1 MPNSMTAFSRIDVNS
16 EFGSLIFELKS
27 VNHRFIEINFK
38 IPELFKK
45 LELQMRNLL
54 KEALV
59 RGKVECSI
67 IINENTVLSETKIDQ
82 AQLENYLDLIQKV
95 KSKVGEPDK
104 ISITDVLNLPGVLN
118 QKPVESSGLERFCLE
133 GFKETIKKL
142 KEFREIEG
150 KKLKKDITE
159 KIKLIE
165 VHLESVEKE
174 LPSLLDLNKKRLE
187 KRMSDLAVQIDRDR
201 LDQEMVLLA
210 NRSDIDEEIVRLR
223 SHSSEVIRLLDTDNA
238 IGRKLDFLMQEM
250 NREANTIGSKS
261 LSEFTSKVAIE
272 LKVLIEQI
280 REQVQNL
287 EKLNLM
293 ISMNL
298 IDIAMVRHTLT
309 KRY

>member
-45 LELQMRNLL
+45 LELQMRDLL

-82 AQLENYLDLIQKV
+82 AQLENYLDLMQKV

-118 QKPVESSGLERFCLE
+118 QKPAESGGLEKFCLE

-159 KIKLIE
+159 KIKFIE
-165 VHLESVEKE
+165 VHLESLEKE
-174 LPSLLDLNKKRLE
+174 LPRLLDLNRKRLE
-187 KRMSDLAVQIDRDR
+187 KRISDLAVQIDRDR

-280 REQVQNL
+280 REQVQNI
-287 EKLNLM
+287 E
-293 ISMNL
+293 
-298 IDIAMVRHTLT
+298 
-309 KRY
+309 

>member
-45 LELQMRNLL
+45 LELQMRDLL

-67 IINENTVLSETKIDQ
+67 IINENAVLSETKIDQ
-82 AQLENYLDLIQKV
+82 AQLENYLDLMRKV

-118 QKPVESSGLERFCLE
+118 QKPVESSGLEKFCLE

-159 KIKLIE
+159 KIKFIE
-165 VHLESVEKE
+165 VHLESLEKE
-174 LPSLLDLNKKRLE
+174 LPRLLDLNRKRLE
-187 KRMSDLAVQIDRDR
+187 KRISDLAVQIDRDR

-261 LSEFTSKVAIE
+261 LCEFTSKVAIE

-280 REQVQNL
+280 REQVQNI
-287 EKLNLM
+287 E
-293 ISMNL
+293 
-298 IDIAMVRHTLT
+298 
-309 KRY
+309 

>member
-45 LELQMRNLL
+45 LELQMRDLL

-82 AQLENYLDLIQKV
+82 AQLENYLDLMQKV

-118 QKPVESSGLERFCLE
+118 QKPVESSGLEKFCLE

-159 KIKLIE
+159 KIKFIE
-165 VHLESVEKE
+165 VHLENLEKE
-174 LPSLLDLNKKRLE
+174 LPRLLDLNRKRLE
-187 KRMSDLAVQIDRDR
+187 KRISDLAVQIDRDR

-280 REQVQNL
+280 REQVQNI
-287 EKLNLM
+287 E
-293 ISMNL
+293 
-298 IDIAMVRHTLT
+298 
-309 KRY
+309 

>member
-45 LELQMRNLL
+45 LELQMRDLL

-82 AQLENYLDLIQKV
+82 AQLENYLDLMQKV

-118 QKPVESSGLERFCLE
+118 QKPVESSGLEKFCLE

-159 KIKLIE
+159 KIKFIE
-165 VHLESVEKE
+165 VHLESLEKQ
-174 LPSLLDLNKKRLE
+174 LPRLLDLNRKRLE
-187 KRMSDLAVQIDRDR
+187 KRISDLAVQIDRDR

-280 REQVQNL
+280 REQVQNI
-287 EKLNLM
+287 E
-293 ISMNL
+293 
-298 IDIAMVRHTLT
+298 
-309 KRY
+309 

>member
-45 LELQMRNLL
+45 LELQMRDLL

-95 KSKVGEPDK
+95 KSKVREPDK

-118 QKPVESSGLERFCLE
+118 QKPVESSGLEKFCLE

-159 KIKLIE
+159 KIKFIE
-165 VHLESVEKE
+165 VHLESLEKE
-174 LPSLLDLNKKRLE
+174 LPRLLDLNRKRLE
-187 KRMSDLAVQIDRDR
+187 KRISDLAVQIDRDR

-287 EKLNLM
+287 E
-293 ISMNL
+293 
-298 IDIAMVRHTLT
+298 
-309 KRY
+309 

>member
-45 LELQMRNLL
+45 LELQMRDLL

-82 AQLENYLDLIQKV
+82 AQLEKYLDLMQKI

-118 QKPVESSGLERFCLE
+118 QKPVESSGLEKFCLE

-159 KIKLIE
+159 KIKFIE
-165 VHLESVEKE
+165 VHLESLEKE
-174 LPSLLDLNKKRLE
+174 LPRLLDLNRKRLE
-187 KRMSDLAVQIDRDR
+187 KRISDLEVQIDRDR

-223 SHSSEVIRLLDTDNA
+223 SHSGEVIRLLDTDNA

-280 REQVQNL
+280 REQVQNI
-287 EKLNLM
+287 E
-293 ISMNL
+293 
-298 IDIAMVRHTLT
+298 
-309 KRY
+309 

>member
-45 LELQMRNLL
+45 LELQMRDLL

-82 AQLENYLDLIQKV
+82 AQLENYLDLMQKV
-95 KSKVGEPDK
+95 ESKVGEPDK
-104 ISITDVLNLPGVLN
+104 ISITDVLNIPGVLN
-118 QKPVESSGLERFCLE
+118 QKPVESSGLEKFCLE

-159 KIKLIE
+159 KIKFIE
-165 VHLESVEKE
+165 VHLESLEKE
-174 LPSLLDLNKKRLE
+174 LPRLLDLNRKRLE
-187 KRMSDLAVQIDRDR
+187 KRISDLAVQIDRDR

-223 SHSSEVIRLLDTDNA
+223 SHSSEVIRLLNTDNA

-280 REQVQNL
+280 REQVQNI
-287 EKLNLM
+287 E
-293 ISMNL
+293 
-298 IDIAMVRHTLT
+298 
-309 KRY
+309 

>member
-45 LELQMRNLL
+45 LELQMRDLL

-82 AQLENYLDLIQKV
+82 AQLENYLDLMRKV

-118 QKPVESSGLERFCLE
+118 QKPVESSGLEKFCLE

-159 KIKLIE
+159 KIKFIE
-165 VHLESVEKE
+165 VHLESLEKD
-174 LPSLLDLNKKRLE
+174 LPRLLDLNRKRLE
-187 KRMSDLAVQIDRDR
+187 KRISDLAVQIDRDR

-280 REQVQNL
+280 REQVQNI
-287 EKLNLM
+287 E
-293 ISMNL
+293 
-298 IDIAMVRHTLT
+298 
-309 KRY
+309 

>member
-45 LELQMRNLL
+45 LELQMRDLL

-82 AQLENYLDLIQKV
+82 AQLEKYLDLMQKV
-95 KSKVGEPDK
+95 KSKVGESDK

-118 QKPVESSGLERFCLE
+118 QKPIESSGLEKSCLE

-159 KIKLIE
+159 KIKFIE
-165 VHLESVEKE
+165 VHLESLEKE
-174 LPSLLDLNKKRLE
+174 LPRLLDLNRKRLE
-187 KRMSDLAVQIDRDR
+187 KRISDLAVQIDRDR

-280 REQVQNL
+280 REQVQNI
-287 EKLNLM
+287 E
-293 ISMNL
+293 
-298 IDIAMVRHTLT
+298 
-309 KRY
+309 

>member
-45 LELQMRNLL
+45 LELQMRDLL
-54 KEALV
+54 KEVLV

-82 AQLENYLDLIQKV
+82 AQLENYLDLMRKV

-118 QKPVESSGLERFCLE
+118 QKPVESSGLEKFCLE

-159 KIKLIE
+159 KIKFIE
-165 VHLESVEKE
+165 VHLESLEKE
-174 LPSLLDLNKKRLE
+174 LPRLLDLNRKRLE
-187 KRMSDLAVQIDRDR
+187 KRISDLAVQIDRDR

-280 REQVQNL
+280 REQVQNI
-287 EKLNLM
+287 E
-293 ISMNL
+293 
-298 IDIAMVRHTLT
+298 
-309 KRY
+309 

>member
-45 LELQMRNLL
+45 LELQMRDLL

-82 AQLENYLDLIQKV
+82 AQLENYLDLMQKV

-118 QKPVESSGLERFCLE
+118 QKPVESSGLEKFCLE

-159 KIKLIE
+159 KIKFIE
-165 VHLESVEKE
+165 VHLESLEKE
-174 LPSLLDLNKKRLE
+174 LPKLLDLNRKRLE
-187 KRMSDLAVQIDRDR
+187 KRISDLAVQIDRDR

-223 SHSSEVIRLLDTDNA
+223 SHSSEVIRLLNTDNA

-280 REQVQNL
+280 REQVQNI
-287 EKLNLM
+287 E
-293 ISMNL
+293 
-298 IDIAMVRHTLT
+298 
-309 KRY
+309 

>member
-45 LELQMRNLL
+45 LELQMRDLL

-82 AQLENYLDLIQKV
+82 AQLEKYLDLMQKI

-118 QKPVESSGLERFCLE
+118 QKPIESSGLEKSCLE

-159 KIKLIE
+159 KIKFID
-165 VHLESVEKE
+165 VHLESLEKE
-174 LPSLLDLNKKRLE
+174 LPRLLDLNRKRLE
-187 KRMSDLAVQIDRDR
+187 KRISDLAVQIDRDR

-280 REQVQNL
+280 REQVQNI
-287 EKLNLM
+287 E
-293 ISMNL
+293 
-298 IDIAMVRHTLT
+298 
-309 KRY
+309 

>member
-45 LELQMRNLL
+45 LELQMRDLL

-82 AQLENYLDLIQKV
+82 AQLENYLDLMQKV

-118 QKPVESSGLERFCLE
+118 QKPIESSGLEKFCLE

-159 KIKLIE
+159 KITFIE
-165 VHLESVEKE
+165 VHLESLEKE
-174 LPSLLDLNKKRLE
+174 LPRLLDLNRKRLE
-187 KRMSDLAVQIDRDR
+187 KRISDLAVQIDRDR

-280 REQVQNL
+280 REQVQNI
-287 EKLNLM
+287 E
-293 ISMNL
+293 
-298 IDIAMVRHTLT
+298 
-309 KRY
+309 

>member
-1 MPNSMTAFSRIDVNS
+1 MTAFSRIDVNS

-45 LELQMRNLL
+45 LELQMRDLL

-82 AQLENYLDLIQKV
+82 AQLEKYLDLMQKI
-95 KSKVGEPDK
+95 KSKVGESDK

-118 QKPVESSGLERFCLE
+118 QKPVESSGLEKFCLE

-159 KIKLIE
+159 KIKFIE
-165 VHLESVEKE
+165 VHLESLEKE
-174 LPSLLDLNKKRLE
+174 LPRLLDLNRNRLE
-187 KRMSDLAVQIDRDR
+187 KRISDLAVQIDRDR

-223 SHSSEVIRLLDTDNA
+223 SHSSEVIRLLNTDNA

-280 REQVQNL
+280 REQVQNI
-287 EKLNLM
+287 E
-293 ISMNL
+293 
-298 IDIAMVRHTLT
+298 
-309 KRY
+309 

>member
-45 LELQMRNLL
+45 LELQMRDLL

-82 AQLENYLDLIQKV
+82 AQLENYLDLMRKV

-118 QKPVESSGLERFCLE
+118 QKPVESSGLEKFCLE

-159 KIKLIE
+159 KIKFID
-165 VHLESVEKE
+165 VHLESLEKE
-174 LPSLLDLNKKRLE
+174 LPRLLDLNRKRLE
-187 KRMSDLAVQIDRDR
+187 KRISDLAVQIDRDR

-280 REQVQNL
+280 REQVQNI
-287 EKLNLM
+287 E
-293 ISMNL
+293 
-298 IDIAMVRHTLT
+298 
-309 KRY
+309 

>member
-45 LELQMRNLL
+45 LELQMRDLL

-82 AQLENYLDLIQKV
+82 AQLENYLDLMQKV

-118 QKPVESSGLERFCLE
+118 QKPVESSGLEKFCLE

-150 KKLKKDITE
+150 KKLKKDIIE
-159 KIKLIE
+159 KINFIE
-165 VHLESVEKE
+165 VHLESLEKE
-174 LPSLLDLNKKRLE
+174 LPRLLDLNRKRLE
-187 KRMSDLAVQIDRDR
+187 KRISDLAVQIDRDR

-280 REQVQNL
+280 REQVQNI
-287 EKLNLM
+287 E
-293 ISMNL
+293 
-298 IDIAMVRHTLT
+298 
-309 KRY
+309 

>member
-45 LELQMRNLL
+45 LELQMRDLL

-82 AQLENYLDLIQKV
+82 AQLENYLDLMQKV

-118 QKPVESSGLERFCLE
+118 QKPVESSGLEKFCLE

-159 KIKLIE
+159 KIKFIE
-165 VHLESVEKE
+165 VHLESLEKE
-174 LPSLLDLNKKRLE
+174 LPRLLDLNRKRLE
-187 KRMSDLAVQIDRDR
+187 KRISDLAVQIDRDR

-261 LSEFTSKVAIE
+261 LSEFTSNVAIE

-280 REQVQNL
+280 REQVQNI
-287 EKLNLM
+287 E
-293 ISMNL
+293 
-298 IDIAMVRHTLT
+298 
-309 KRY
+309 

>member
-45 LELQMRNLL
+45 LELQMRDLL

-82 AQLENYLDLIQKV
+82 AQLENYLDLMQKV

-118 QKPVESSGLERFCLE
+118 QKPIESSGLERSCLE

-159 KIKLIE
+159 KIKFIE
-165 VHLESVEKE
+165 VHLESLEKE
-174 LPSLLDLNKKRLE
+174 LPRLLDLNRKRLE
-187 KRMSDLAVQIDRDR
+187 KRISDLAVQIDRDR

-223 SHSSEVIRLLDTDNA
+223 SHSSEVIRLLNTDNA

-280 REQVQNL
+280 REQVQNI
-287 EKLNLM
+287 E
-293 ISMNL
+293 
-298 IDIAMVRHTLT
+298 
-309 KRY
+309 

>member
-45 LELQMRNLL
+45 LELQMRDLL

-82 AQLENYLDLIQKV
+82 AQLENYLNLMQKV

-118 QKPVESSGLERFCLE
+118 QKPVESSGLEKFCLE

-159 KIKLIE
+159 KIKFIE
-165 VHLESVEKE
+165 VHLESLEKE
-174 LPSLLDLNKKRLE
+174 LPRLLDLNRKRLE
-187 KRMSDLAVQIDRDR
+187 KRISDLAVQIDRDR

-280 REQVQNL
+280 REQVQNI
-287 EKLNLM
+287 E
-293 ISMNL
+293 
-298 IDIAMVRHTLT
+298 
-309 KRY
+309 

>member
-1 MPNSMTAFSRIDVNS
+1 MTAFSRIDVNS

-45 LELQMRNLL
+45 LELQMRDLL

-82 AQLENYLDLIQKV
+82 AQLEKYLDLMQKV

-118 QKPVESSGLERFCLE
+118 QKPVESSSLEKFCLE

-159 KIKLIE
+159 KIKFIE
-165 VHLESVEKE
+165 VHLESLEKE
-174 LPSLLDLNKKRLE
+174 LPRLLDLNRKRLE
-187 KRMSDLAVQIDRDR
+187 KRISDLAVQIDRDR

-280 REQVQNL
+280 REQVQNI
-287 EKLNLM
+287 E
-293 ISMNL
+293 
-298 IDIAMVRHTLT
+298 
-309 KRY
+309 

>member
-16 EFGSLIFELKS
+16 EFGSLIFEVKS

-45 LELQMRNLL
+45 LELQMRDLL

-82 AQLENYLDLIQKV
+82 AQLENYLGLIQKV
-95 KSKVGEPDK
+95 KSKVGESDK
-104 ISITDVLNLPGVLN
+104 ISITDFLNLPGVLN
-118 QKPVESSGLERFCLE
+118 QKPIESSGLEKSCLE

-165 VHLESVEKE
+165 VHLESLEKK
-174 LPSLLDLNKKRLE
+174 LPRLLDLNRKRLE
-187 KRMSDLAVQIDRDR
+187 KRISDLAVQIDRDR

-280 REQVQNL
+280 REQVQNI
-287 EKLNLM
+287 E
-293 ISMNL
+293 
-298 IDIAMVRHTLT
+298 
-309 KRY
+309 

>member
-1 MPNSMTAFSRIDVNS
+1 MPNSMTAFSRIDVNN
-16 EFGSLIFELKS
+16 EFGSLIFEVKS

-38 IPELFKK
+38 IPEPFKK
-45 LELQMRNLL
+45 LELQMRDLL

-67 IINENTVLSETKIDQ
+67 IINENTVLSETKVDQ
-82 AQLENYLDLIQKV
+82 TQLENYLGLIQKV
-95 KSKVGEPDK
+95 KSKVGESDN
-104 ISITDVLNLPGVLN
+104 ISITDFLNLPGVLN
-118 QKPVESSGLERFCLE
+118 QKPIESSGLEKSCLE

-142 KEFREIEG
+142 EEFRKIEG

-165 VHLESVEKE
+165 VHLESLEKE
-174 LPSLLDLNKKRLE
+174 LPRLLDFNRKRLE
-187 KRMSDLAVQIDRDR
+187 KRISDLAVQIDRDR

-280 REQVQNL
+280 REQVQNI
-287 EKLNLM
+287 E
-293 ISMNL
+293 
-298 IDIAMVRHTLT
+298 
-309 KRY
+309 

>member
-45 LELQMRNLL
+45 LELQMRDLL

-82 AQLENYLDLIQKV
+82 AQLENYLDLMQKV
-95 KSKVGEPDK
+95 KSKVGEPEK

-118 QKPVESSGLERFCLE
+118 QKPVESSGLEKFCLE

-159 KIKLIE
+159 KIKFIE
-165 VHLESVEKE
+165 VHLESLEKE
-174 LPSLLDLNKKRLE
+174 LPRLLDLNRKRLE
-187 KRMSDLAVQIDRDR
+187 KRISDLAVQIDRDR

-280 REQVQNL
+280 REQVQNI
-287 EKLNLM
+287 E
-293 ISMNL
+293 
-298 IDIAMVRHTLT
+298 
-309 KRY
+309 

>member
-45 LELQMRNLL
+45 LELQMRDLL

-82 AQLENYLDLIQKV
+82 AQLENYLDLMQKV

-118 QKPVESSGLERFCLE
+118 QKPVESSGLEKFCLE

-159 KIKLIE
+159 KIKFIE
-165 VHLESVEKE
+165 VHLENLEKE
-174 LPSLLDLNKKRLE
+174 LPKLLDLNRKRLE
-187 KRMSDLAVQIDRDR
+187 KRISDLAVQIDRDR

-280 REQVQNL
+280 REQVQNI
-287 EKLNLM
+287 E
-293 ISMNL
+293 
-298 IDIAMVRHTLT
+298 
-309 KRY
+309 

>member
-45 LELQMRNLL
+45 LELQMRDLL

-82 AQLENYLDLIQKV
+82 AQLEKYLDLMQKV

-118 QKPVESSGLERFCLE
+118 QKPVESSGLEKFCLE

-159 KIKLIE
+159 KIKFIE
-165 VHLESVEKE
+165 VHLGSLEKE
-174 LPSLLDLNKKRLE
+174 LPRLLDLNRKRLE
-187 KRMSDLAVQIDRDR
+187 KRISDLAVQIDRDR

-280 REQVQNL
+280 REQVQNI
-287 EKLNLM
+287 E
-293 ISMNL
+293 
-298 IDIAMVRHTLT
+298 
-309 KRY
+309 

>member
-45 LELQMRNLL
+45 LELQMRDLL

-82 AQLENYLDLIQKV
+82 AQLEKYLDLLQKV
-95 KSKVGEPDK
+95 KSKVGEPNK

-118 QKPVESSGLERFCLE
+118 QKPVESSGLEKFCLE

-159 KIKLIE
+159 KIKFIE
-165 VHLESVEKE
+165 VHLESLEKE
-174 LPSLLDLNKKRLE
+174 LPRLLDLNRKRLE
-187 KRMSDLAVQIDRDR
+187 KRISDLAVQIDRDR

-280 REQVQNL
+280 REQVQNI
-287 EKLNLM
+287 E
-293 ISMNL
+293 
-298 IDIAMVRHTLT
+298 
-309 KRY
+309 

>member
-45 LELQMRNLL
+45 LELQMRDLL

-82 AQLENYLDLIQKV
+82 AQLEKYLDLMQKV

-118 QKPVESSGLERFCLE
+118 QKPVESSGLEKFCLE

-159 KIKLIE
+159 KIKFID
-165 VHLESVEKE
+165 VHLESLEKE
-174 LPSLLDLNKKRLE
+174 LPRLLDLNRKRLE
-187 KRMSDLAVQIDRDR
+187 KRISDLAVQIDRDR

-280 REQVQNL
+280 REQVQNI
-287 EKLNLM
+287 E
-293 ISMNL
+293 
-298 IDIAMVRHTLT
+298 
-309 KRY
+309 

>member
-38 IPELFKK
+38 VPELFKK
-45 LELQMRNLL
+45 LELQMRDLL

-82 AQLENYLDLIQKV
+82 AQLENYLDLMQKV

-118 QKPVESSGLERFCLE
+118 QKPVESSGLEKFCLE

-159 KIKLIE
+159 KIKFIE
-165 VHLESVEKE
+165 VHLESLEKE
-174 LPSLLDLNKKRLE
+174 LPRLLDLNRKRLE
-187 KRMSDLAVQIDRDR
+187 KRISDLAVQIDRDR

-280 REQVQNL
+280 REQVQNI
-287 EKLNLM
+287 E
-293 ISMNL
+293 
-298 IDIAMVRHTLT
+298 
-309 KRY
+309 

>member
-45 LELQMRNLL
+45 LELQMRDLL

-118 QKPVESSGLERFCLE
+118 QKPIESSGLEKSCLE

-159 KIKLIE
+159 KIKFIE
-165 VHLESVEKE
+165 VHLESLEKE
-174 LPSLLDLNKKRLE
+174 LPRLLDLNRKRLE
-187 KRMSDLAVQIDRDR
+187 KRISDLAVQIDRDR

-280 REQVQNL
+280 REQVQNI
-287 EKLNLM
+287 E
-293 ISMNL
+293 
-298 IDIAMVRHTLT
+298 
-309 KRY
+309 

>member
-45 LELQMRNLL
+45 LELQMRDLL

-67 IINENTVLSETKIDQ
+67 IINENTVLSETKIDH
-82 AQLENYLDLIQKV
+82 AQLENYLDLMQKV

-118 QKPVESSGLERFCLE
+118 QKPVESSGLEKFCLE

-159 KIKLIE
+159 KIKFIE
-165 VHLESVEKE
+165 VHLESLEKE
-174 LPSLLDLNKKRLE
+174 LPRLLDLNRKRLE
-187 KRMSDLAVQIDRDR
+187 KRISDLAVQIDRDR

-280 REQVQNL
+280 REQVQNI
-287 EKLNLM
+287 E
-293 ISMNL
+293 
-298 IDIAMVRHTLT
+298 
-309 KRY
+309 

>member
-1 MPNSMTAFSRIDVNS
+1 MTAFSRIDVNS

-45 LELQMRNLL
+45 LELQMRDLL

-82 AQLENYLDLIQKV
+82 AQLENYLDLMQKV

-118 QKPVESSGLERFCLE
+118 QKPIESSGLEKSCLE

-159 KIKLIE
+159 KIKFIE
-165 VHLESVEKE
+165 VHLESLEKE
-174 LPSLLDLNKKRLE
+174 LPRLLDLNRKRLE
-187 KRMSDLAVQIDRDR
+187 KRISDLAVQIDRDR

-280 REQVQNL
+280 REQVQNI
-287 EKLNLM
+287 E
-293 ISMNL
+293 
-298 IDIAMVRHTLT
+298 
-309 KRY
+309 

>member
-1 MPNSMTAFSRIDVNS
+1 MPNSMTAFSRVDVNS

-45 LELQMRNLL
+45 LELQMRDLL

-82 AQLENYLDLIQKV
+82 AQLENYLDLMQKV

-118 QKPVESSGLERFCLE
+118 QKPVESSGLEKFCLE

-159 KIKLIE
+159 KIKFID
-165 VHLESVEKE
+165 VHLESLEKE
-174 LPSLLDLNKKRLE
+174 LPRLLDLNRKRLE
-187 KRMSDLAVQIDRDR
+187 KRISDLAVQIDRDR

-280 REQVQNL
+280 REQVQNI
-287 EKLNLM
+287 E
-293 ISMNL
+293 
-298 IDIAMVRHTLT
+298 
-309 KRY
+309 